1 MRLLPAILAMAAI
14 VVASNILVQFLLG
27 PWLTWGALTYPFA
40 FLVNDITN
48 RLHGPAAARKV
59 VLWGFA
65 TGLVCSAIGTQIQG
79 EFGPL
84 VTFRVA
90 LGSGLAFLVA
100 QFLDIAVF
108 NRFRRDRWWRA
119 PLVGTIVGSSIDTA
133 LFFTTA
139 FAAALTFLEPLNDV
153 AWANE
158 MLPLLGVGPVAP
170 LWVSLAVADW
180 GVKLAIAV
188 FALLPF
194 RMAIARYA
202 TRVA

>member
-14 VVASNILVQFLLG
+14 VVASNVLVQFLLG

-48 RLHGPAAARKV
+48 RLHGPAAARRV

-65 TGLVCSAIGTQIQG
+65 TGLVCSAIGTQVQG

-84 VTFRVA
+84 VTLRVA
-90 LGSGLAFLVA
+90 LASGTAFLVA

-119 PLVGTIVGSSIDTA
+119 PLVGTIVGSSVDTA
-133 LFFTTA
+133 LFFSIA
-139 FAAALTFLEPLNDV
+139 FAVSLTFLEPGNNV

-158 MLPLLGVGPVAP
+158 MLPLLGLGPTAP
-170 LWVSLAVADW
+170 LWISLAVADW
-180 GVKLAIAV
+180 GVKLAIAI

-194 RMAIARYA
+194 RMAVARYA
-202 TRVA
+202 ARVA

>member
-202 TRVA
+202 ARVA